1 MVVTHCKALFLHH
14 PCRLCVRSG
23 HRADRADRAE
33 ERAEERTDRA
43 EERTWRLIG
52 LSADLHNQRCRLLHS
67 SAGRSTDVCLFYVK
81 GDFFAMDA
89 RCAHS
94 GGPLC
99 EGDIEEADGVLK
111 VFCPWH
117 DYDFDL
123 RTGRSGTSL
132 QQQVYEVKL
141 EDGTVY
147 VKHASQ
153 LSLQPFPADQ
163 HCSS

>member
-1 MVVTHCKALFLHH
+1 MA
-14 PCRLCVRSG
+14 SG
-23 HRADRADRAE
+23 SGVGEGSAGGFS
-33 ERAEERTDRA
+33 
-43 EERTWRLIG
+43 WRLIG
-52 LSADLHNQRCRLLHS
+52 PASELSKKRCRLMHS
-67 SAGRSTDVCLFYVK
+67 SLGHAADVCLFYVQ
-81 GDFFAMDA
+81 GEFFAMDA

-99 EGDIEEADGVLK
+99 EGDIEEAGGVLR

-141 EDGTVY
+141 EDGNVY
-147 VKHASQ
+147 VKHPSP
-153 LSLQPFPADQ
+153 LSLKAFPAVQ
-163 HCSS
+163 KN

>member
-1 MVVTHCKALFLHH
+1 MA
-14 PCRLCVRSG
+14 SG
-23 HRADRADRAE
+23 SGDDE
-33 ERAEERTDRA
+33 EKTRGGS
-43 EERTWRLIG
+43 WRLIG
-52 LSADLHNQRCRLLHS
+52 PAAELSKKRCRLMHS
-67 SAGRSTDVCLFYVK
+67 SLGYDADVCLFYVK
-81 GDFFAMDA
+81 GEFFAMGA

-99 EGDIEEADGVLK
+99 DGDIEEADGVLK

-123 RTGRSGTSL
+123 RTGKSGTSL

-141 EDGTVY
+141 EDGNVY
-147 VKHASQ
+147 VKHVSQ

-163 HCSS
+163 RR